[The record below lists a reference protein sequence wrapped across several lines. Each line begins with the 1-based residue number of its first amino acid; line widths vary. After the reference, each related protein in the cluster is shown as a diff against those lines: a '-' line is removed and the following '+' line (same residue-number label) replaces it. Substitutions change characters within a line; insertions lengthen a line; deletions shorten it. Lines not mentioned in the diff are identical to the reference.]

1 MPNAKISANKLVIEA
16 MFASKKSK
24 IGLSDLAQQI
34 QIQDHFFLR
43 PPKNVLQLVYGGL
56 LWKITIKIDKH

>member
-1 MPNAKISANKLVIEA
+1 MPNAKISANNSVIEA

-43 PPKNVLQLVYGGL
+43 LPKNVLQLVYGVYYGKL
-56 LWKITIKIDKH
+56 P